1 MALPD
6 TVSQSEGAPRTISYT
21 RRPVAQSGHT
31 ELHRT
36 CPLSGVKRTLCGLA
50 VTLLSTQADILIAL
64 TDICAFECFRDKA
77 DISE

>member
-1 MALPD
+1 MLQCRLCPL
-6 TVSQSEGAPRTISYT
+6 Y
-21 RRPVAQSGHT
+21 
-31 ELHRT
+31 
-36 CPLSGVKRTLCGLA
+36 PLSGVKRTLCGLA

>member
-1 MALPD
+1 MRHK
-6 TVSQSEGAPRTISYT
+6 SK
-21 RRPVAQSGHT
+21 SG
-31 ELHRT
+31 RGNQ